1 MDFSMLR
8 GLGVVPLSVP
18 VIRLEISG
26 EVGSLPR
33 YLPRVLPLGSI
44 RKMGRRYRL
53 CYQTILSR

>member
-33 YLPRVLPLGSI
+33 YLPRGLPLGSI
-44 RKMGRRYRL
+44 GRIGRR
-53 CYQTILSR
+53 